1 MFSSHDYDRVARE
14 MISKHSEGLILDCG
28 AGFRNKY
35 YENII
40 NFEVESI
47 QQLMLLASLPKI
59 TF

>member
-1 MFSSHDYDRVARE
+1 

-40 NFEVESI
+40 NFEVEPYSTTDVVG
-47 QQLMLLASLPKI
+47 LADKYLLKI
-59 TF
+59 IPSMPCSV